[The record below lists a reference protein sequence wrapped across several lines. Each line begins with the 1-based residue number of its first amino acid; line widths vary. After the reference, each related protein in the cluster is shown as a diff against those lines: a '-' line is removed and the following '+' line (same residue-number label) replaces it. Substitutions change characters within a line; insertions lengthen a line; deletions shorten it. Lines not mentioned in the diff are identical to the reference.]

1 MMFVYAPN
9 NTVQE
14 ILNEDMLRA
23 AFPETAFPVDMSNA
37 ELPKDYYDVRD
48 TEIPA
53 WDKATE
59 KIVEEM
65 VIEFGHCWKKYTV
78 AKLNAEELIAH
89 NARKWSELRYLR
101 NVELQRTDWMMLP
114 DTWETFTD
122 KQKRTI
128 LDYRS
133 ELRNITEGSDPFS
146 ITIKPF
152 EW

>member
-37 ELPKDYYDVRD
+37 ELPKDY
-48 TEIPA
+48 
-53 WDKATE
+53 
-59 KIVEEM
+59 
-65 VIEFGHCWKKYTV
+65 CWKKYTV